1 LAFSH
6 DTGCTESA
14 CISCCED
21 AECEAHKE
29 ARQQTLWNKQIL
41 SGTTW
46 IHQRGK
52 DKRAKLLPKGRFR
65 EPGFTYLGDTVVVW
79 NVREYL
85 ANPKWKED
93 ALRKANKRTARA
105 AESSIGKPTGTS
117 RKRFRRLVEDRYQT
131 SLV

>member
-1 LAFSH
+1 MI
-6 DTGCTESA
+6 GCTESA
-14 CISCCED
+14 CIACCED

-46 IHQRGK
+46 IQELVK
-52 DKRAKLLPKGRFR
+52 DKRSKLLPKRRFR

-79 NVREYL
+79 NVRDYL
-85 ANPKWKED
+85 ANPKWKDD
-93 ALRKANKRTARA
+93 ALRKANKRKARA
-105 AESSIGKPTGTS
+105 AESSSIGKPTETS
-117 RKRFRRLVEDRYQT
+117 RKRFRRLVEDRYQR